1 MLYDMNDTIYLLN
14 KFKKN
19 YNFNNKKIAQQIG
32 ATEAAVSRWFA
43 GKSKAN
49 SKSCEKIWSLFRE
62 IWIPGIIELPP
73 NSYWSG
79 NYYIRVDD
87 IRNPF
92 ETWTDSNYTGY
103 TPEEFESC
111 MKEWKEKG
119 QFKIVQ
125 TYNSYDEFLTY
136 SRLKEQDLND
146 TREFLSNMSAR
157 RLLSL
162 IKQGRLNPEFID
174 IEMLA
179 QALKEQNERGQ
190 VSQ

>member
-1 MLYDMNDTIYLLN
+1 
-14 KFKKN
+14 
-19 YNFNNKKIAQQIG
+19 
-32 ATEAAVSRWFA
+32 
-43 GKSKAN
+43 
-49 SKSCEKIWSLFRE
+49 
-62 IWIPGIIELPP
+62 
-73 NSYWSG
+73 
-79 NYYIRVDD
+79 
-87 IRNPF
+87 
-92 ETWTDSNYTGY
+92 
-103 TPEEFESC
+103 

-179 QALKEQNERGQ
+179 QALEEQNERGQ